1 MLNPNSNY
9 LEKEV
14 LQASPI
20 DQILLLY
27 NKALTSLKMVKSVI
41 EKPSLTPEE
50 VKIKAEALSKAVDI
64 LIYLK
69 AVLDHEKGGQV
80 AKNLDEIYGIL
91 IEELVRFNF
100 SNDTKVLNDTIEIL
114 DNMKKAW
121 QDIRGGITFQRP
133 IGKAQTKAF

>member
-1 MLNPNSNY
+1 MQNPNSNY

-20 DQILLLY
+20 EQILLLY
-27 NKALTSLKMVKSVI
+27 NKALTSLKLVKSVM
-41 EKPSLTPEE
+41 EKPSLTPVE
-50 VKIKAEALSKAVDI
+50 VKTKAEALSKALDI
-64 LIYLK
+64 IIYLK

-91 IEELVRFNF
+91 IEELVRINF
-100 SNDTKVLNDTIEIL
+100 TNDTKTLNDTIEIL
-114 DNMKKAW
+114 ENLKKAW

-133 IGKAQTKAF
+133 IRKVQTKAF